1 MVQRLPATV
10 KRVLCI
16 GEFMN
21 PVSRYPVN
29 KDSDADSFR
38 RSVGKTK
45 ALNAAPPPM
54 RGGFRL

>member
-1 MVQRLPATV
+1 
-10 KRVLCI
+10 
-16 GEFMN
+16 MN